1 MTTATISAKGY
12 TNEDGTLMSRYS
24 IRCNDI
30 PIAAD
35 KRPTNDVQHVAV
47 EQFGRI
53 SARSIGEIV
62 AVIQA
67 LETLTDASVCA
78 VTNRVSIHV
87 STALAWKIL
96 TQPVSTIAVHATHA
110 RHCHEQVHNLLDK
123 LRPSMTIEILRTKG
137 TTVID
142 SRMI

>member
-12 TNEDGTLMSRYS
+12 TNEDGILMSRYS

-47 EQFGRI
+47 EEFGRI

-67 LETLTDASVCA
+67 LEALTDASICA
-78 VTNRVSIHV
+78 ITDRVSIHV
-87 STALAWKIL
+87 STTLAWKIL

>member
-35 KRPTNDVQHVAV
+35 KRPTNDVQQVAV

-67 LETLTDASVCA
+67 LEALTDASVCA
-78 VTNRVSIHV
+78 AVDRVSIHV

-96 TQPVSTIAVHATHA
+96 TQPVSTTSFTHYA
-110 RHCHEQVHNLLDK
+110 PTGRQMFVQPLH
-123 LRPSMTIEILRTKG
+123 IE
-137 TTVID
+137 D
-142 SRMI
+142 STRI

>member
-12 TNEDGTLMSRYS
+12 TNEDGILMSRYS

-67 LETLTDASVCA
+67 LEALTDASICA
-78 VTNRVSIHV
+78 VTDRVSIHV

>member
-1 MTTATISAKGY
+1 MTTATISAKGC
-12 TNEDGTLMSRYS
+12 TNEDGILMSRYS

-35 KRPTNDVQHVAV
+35 KRPTNDVQQAAV

-67 LETLTDASVCA
+67 LEALTDASVCA
-78 VTNRVSIHV
+78 VTDRVSIHV

>member
-12 TNEDGTLMSRYS
+12 MNEDGILMSRYS

-35 KRPTNDVQHVAV
+35 KRPTNDVQQAAV

-62 AVIQA
+62 AVIRA
-67 LETLTDASVCA
+67 LEALTDASICA
-78 VTNRVSIHV
+78 VTDRVSIHV

>member
-12 TNEDGTLMSRYS
+12 TNDDGTLMSRYS

-35 KRPTNDVQHVAV
+35 KRPTNDVQHAAV

-67 LETLTDASVCA
+67 LEALTDASVCA
-78 VTNRVSIHV
+78 VTDRVSIHV

-96 TQPVSTIAVHATHA
+96 TQPVSTIATHATHA

-123 LRPSMTIEILRTKG
+123 LRPSMTIEVLRTKG
-137 TTVID
+137 SAVID
-142 SRMI
+142 SRII

>member
-67 LETLTDASVCA
+67 LEALTDASICA
-78 VTNRVSIHV
+78 VTDRVSIHV

-123 LRPSMTIEILRTKG
+123 LRPSITIEILRTKG

>member
-12 TNEDGTLMSRYS
+12 TNEDGVLMSRYS

-67 LETLTDASVCA
+67 LEALTDASVCA
-78 VTNRVSIHV
+78 VTDRVSIHV

-137 TTVID
+137 TTDID

>member
-12 TNEDGTLMSRYS
+12 TNEGGTLMSRYS

-35 KRPTNDVQHVAV
+35 KRPTNDVQQAAV
-47 EQFGRI
+47 EQFGQI

-67 LETLTDASVCA
+67 LGALTDASVCA
-78 VTNRVSIHV
+78 AVDRVSIHV

-110 RHCHEQVHNLLDK
+110 RHCHEQVHNLLGK

-142 SRMI
+142 SRII

>member
-12 TNEDGTLMSRYS
+12 TNEDGVLMSRYS

-35 KRPTNDVQHVAV
+35 KRPTNDVQQAAV

-67 LETLTDASVCA
+67 LEALTDASVCA
-78 VTNRVSIHV
+78 VTDRVSIHV

-110 RHCHEQVHNLLDK
+110 RHCHEQIHTIIDK
-123 LRPSMTIEILRTKG
+123 LHKYMTVEVLRTKG
-137 TTVID
+137 ATVID
-142 SRMI
+142 SRII

>member
-12 TNEDGTLMSRYS
+12 TNEDGVLMSRYS

-67 LETLTDASVCA
+67 LEALTDASICA
-78 VTNRVSIHV
+78 VTDRVSIHV

-123 LRPSMTIEILRTKG
+123 LHPSITIEILRTKG
-137 TTVID
+137 TIVID

>member
-12 TNEDGTLMSRYS
+12 TNEDGILMSRYS

-53 SARSIGEIV
+53 STRSIGEIV

-67 LETLTDASVCA
+67 LEALTDASICA
-78 VTNRVSIHV
+78 VTDRVSIHV

>member
-12 TNEDGTLMSRYS
+12 TNEDGILMSRYS

-35 KRPTNDVQHVAV
+35 KRPTNDVQQAAV

-67 LETLTDASVCA
+67 LEALTDASICA
-78 VTNRVSIHV
+78 ATDRVSIHV

>member
-12 TNEDGTLMSRYS
+12 TNEDDVLMSRYS

-67 LETLTDASVCA
+67 LEALTDASICA
-78 VTNRVSIHV
+78 VTDRVSIHV

-123 LRPSMTIEILRTKG
+123 LRPSMTIEISRTKG

>member
-24 IRCNDI
+24 IRCNDT
-30 PIAAD
+30 PIAAN

-67 LETLTDASVCA
+67 LEALTDASICA
-78 VTNRVSIHV
+78 VTNRVNIHV

-110 RHCHEQVHNLLDK
+110 RHCHEQVHNSLDK

>member
-12 TNEDGTLMSRYS
+12 TNEGGTLMSRYS

-35 KRPTNDVQHVAV
+35 KRPTNDVQQAAV
-47 EQFGRI
+47 EQFGQI

-67 LETLTDASVCA
+67 LEALTDASICA
-78 VTNRVSIHV
+78 VTDRVSIHV

-123 LRPSMTIEILRTKG
+123 LRPSMTIEILRAKG

>member
-1 MTTATISAKGY
+1 M
-12 TNEDGTLMSRYS
+12 
-24 IRCNDI
+24 
-30 PIAAD
+30 
-35 KRPTNDVQHVAV
+35 QHVAV

-67 LETLTDASVCA
+67 LEALTDASICA
-78 VTNRVSIHV
+78 VTDRVSIHV

>member
-12 TNEDGTLMSRYS
+12 ANEDGVLMSRYS

-35 KRPTNDVQHVAV
+35 KRPTNDVQQVVV

-67 LETLTDASVCA
+67 LEALTDASVCA
-78 VTNRVSIHV
+78 VTDRVNIHV
-87 STALAWKIL
+87 SAALAWKIL

-110 RHCHEQVHNLLDK
+110 HHCHKQVHNLLDK

-142 SRMI
+142 SRIV

>member
-12 TNEDGTLMSRYS
+12 TNEDGILMSRYS

-67 LETLTDASVCA
+67 LEALTDVSICA
-78 VTNRVSIHV
+78 VTDRVSIHV

>member
-12 TNEDGTLMSRYS
+12 TNEDGILMSRYS

-35 KRPTNDVQHVAV
+35 KRPTNDVQHIAV

-62 AVIQA
+62 AVIQTLKA
-67 LETLTDASVCA
+67 LTDASICA
-78 VTNRVSIHV
+78 AVDRVSIHV

-123 LRPSMTIEILRTKG
+123 LHPSMTIEVLRTKG
-137 TTVID
+137 TIVID

>member
-12 TNEDGTLMSRYS
+12 TNEDGILMSRYS

-47 EQFGRI
+47 EEFGRI

-67 LETLTDASVCA
+67 LEALTDVSICA
-78 VTNRVSIHV
+78 VTDRVSIHI

>member
-12 TNEDGTLMSRYS
+12 TNEDGVLTSRYS

-30 PIAAD
+30 PIAAN
-35 KRPTNDVQHVAV
+35 KRPTNDVQQAAV

-67 LETLTDASVCA
+67 LEALTDASICA
-78 VTNRVSIHV
+78 VTDRVSIHV

-110 RHCHEQVHNLLDK
+110 RHCHERVHDLLDK
-123 LRPSMTIEILRTKG
+123 LRPPMTIEIFRTKG

-142 SRMI
+142 SRII

>member
-12 TNEDGTLMSRYS
+12 TNEDGILMSRYS

-35 KRPTNDVQHVAV
+35 KRPTNDVQQVAV

-67 LETLTDASVCA
+67 LEALTDASVCA
-78 VTNRVSIHV
+78 VTDRVSIHV